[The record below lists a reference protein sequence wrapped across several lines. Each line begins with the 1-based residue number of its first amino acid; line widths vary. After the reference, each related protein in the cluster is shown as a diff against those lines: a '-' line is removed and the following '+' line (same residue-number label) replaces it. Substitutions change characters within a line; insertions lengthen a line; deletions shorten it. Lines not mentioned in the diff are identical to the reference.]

1 MLRSYGPSQLSGL
14 PMVYPLNSGSPYTQ
28 YSLVFYSSEP
38 PCLLCLPLVN
48 VPTCQ
53 LASSSAAFLP
63 TGQLINRSTISCLSF
78 P

>member
-1 MLRSYGPSQLSGL
+1 MYASVIWPQPTIR
-14 PMVYPLNSGSPYTQ
+14 SPYGVPVEFWLSLYSILHTQ

-63 TGQLINRSTISCLSF
+63 TGQLINRST
-78 P
+78 